1 MVKNRLPHTGKGEL
15 LTIMHQ
21 NLLEKCEAL
30 GSAALALREK
40 PEALMHEKAELERHL
55 QDLLHQNEERQRKA
69 SMSHASEKERAMHRE
84 LDAARSEVDRKDSE
98 LRRMRIA
105 LQASH
110 DELQQVSAQ
119 RAELRRELDA
129 ERAELHKLRQERRT
143 TTLPQRVVSD
153 AASHA
158 SPRQLEHP
166 ELTSPRQVQRQQVR
180 AASAAMRRSAGPSD
194 VGGGARPFSAR
205 PASHAAAASIA
216 SHGAVGGVVL
226 HAPLT
231 PRRPISAG
239 PTPRRTPGGFATPST
254 LHSHA
259 FGADLGAQAD
269 ASTQT
274 PRQDALAALEQQNRE
289 LLRANAR
296 LQTALLAAALD
307 PDGSSEVQGLLAAVD
322 RGLAKR
328 AGTKKQPISSIV
340 DHSSR
345 ARASSPAEKSWPFP
359 RSNLPKGYKLPA
371 GYAHATPD
379 EAWQQPSPAQPAPMM

>member
-30 GSAALALREK
+30 GNAALALREK

-55 QDLLHQNEERQRKA
+55 QDLLHQDEERQRKA

-143 TTLPQRVVSD
+143 TTLPPRVVSE

-180 AASAAMRRSAGPSD
+180 AASAAATSAGPMTSAARAS
-194 VGGGARPFSAR
+194 VLGEAGLACGGSVHRD
-205 PASHAAAASIA
+205 AAPSVD
-216 SHGAVGGVVL
+216 GL
-226 HAPLT
+226 PPLT
-231 PRRPISAG
+231 PGHRR

-274 PRQDALAALEQQNRE
+274 PRQDALAA
-289 LLRANAR
+289 
-296 LQTALLAAALD
+296 
-307 PDGSSEVQGLLAAVD
+307 
-322 RGLAKR
+322 
-328 AGTKKQPISSIV
+328 
-340 DHSSR
+340 
-345 ARASSPAEKSWPFP
+345 
-359 RSNLPKGYKLPA
+359 
-371 GYAHATPD
+371 
-379 EAWQQPSPAQPAPMM
+379 